1 MAGGERAK
9 DVAAVKV
16 VVLLLWLCAMATFD
30 GAWVVRH
37 PPPAYRVCSR
47 TSGLVTM
54 FYVVS
59 RPPLFF
65 DYQKNKEIIV
75 PLRGYPR

>member
-1 MAGGERAK
+1 M
-9 DVAAVKV
+9 AAVKV

-30 GAWVVRH
+30 GAWVPPH

-47 TSGLVTM
+47 SSGLVTM

-59 RPPLFF
+59 RPILFF

-75 PLRGYPR
+75 PFVGIPR